1 MKKTLLHR
9 LLAALCAAAVFV
21 SPAPLHAMVD
31 DAHSAAMEAAAPY
44 VKKGFKVREE
54 YWHGTIKSG
63 EQKAVK
69 AQLYKGNEY
78 WFWLGCAQEE
88 IEINLEIYDVKGQKL
103 SVENISTKDASG
115 VRIVPPK
122 TGTYVVIFTIT
133 HKKEKGAKLDWALA
147 YGYR

>member
-1 MKKTLLHR
+1 MTFSSIFSFRFLALVFLLT
-9 LLAALCAAAVFV
+9 ASNV
-21 SPAPLHAMVD
+21 PAMVD
-31 DAHSAAMEAAAPY
+31 DAHSAAMEAATPA

-54 YWHGTIKSG
+54 YWSGQVKSS
-63 EQKAVK
+63 EPTAVK
-69 AQLYKGNEY
+69 TQLYKGNEY